1 MGIVAGTMAVGVQD
15 FCKIM
20 EEHCFYADKTGF
32 IKEWWENKD
41 DVTLITRPRRFG
53 KTLAMSMLE
62 YFFSIRN
69 AGKGVLFENLDI
81 WKEEA
86 YRKLQGT
93 CPVIFL
99 SFAGVKA
106 GTYEEAYGDIR
117 RLISREYRR
126 HAFLLDSG
134 QFLESDRKQFE
145 RILNEDG
152 SAGEFCFAISQLS
165 EYLYHYYGQKAI
177 ILLDEYDTPMQEA
190 YINGYWE
197 EMAGLIRKFM
207 NFTFKTNPYLKRGL
221 MTGITR
227 ISKESVFS
235 DLNNLE
241 VITASSRKYASAFGF
256 TEQEVMQA
264 LCAYG
269 MQHEMQGMK
278 QWYDGF
284 RFGDCGHMYNPWSVI
299 KFLGERE
306 FAPYWA
312 NTGSNSLAGRLI
324 QKSDADTKLIVEDL
338 LQGGSFLAQIDE
350 EIVFSSLD
358 YKKSAVWSLLL
369 AAGYFKIQQITRNR
383 KGKTEYRLSLTNK
396 EIFYIFD
403 EMVTGWFSNSRL
415 SYSDFSDAL
424 LAGDKERMND
434 YLNQIAMETFSF
446 FDTGAKSSRY
456 KQPENFYH
464 GFVLGLLA
472 DLRELYRVSSNRE
485 SGNGRYDVL
494 LEPYH
499 PQTDDAMILEF
510 KVIDPETEKSLE
522 DTVRA
527 ALSQIVRKNYAA
539 VLGKKCSREKIR
551 VYGFAFRGKEVLI
564 DGGYLGEKER
574 ELSEGKKRIKK

>member
-284 RFGDCGHMYNPWSVI
+284 R
-299 KFLGERE
+299 ERG
-306 FAPYWA
+306 
-312 NTGSNSLAGRLI
+312 NLRLTGLIPALTAWLAG
-324 QKSDADTKLIVEDL
+324 
-338 LQGGSFLAQIDE
+338 
-350 EIVFSSLD
+350 
-358 YKKSAVWSLLL
+358 
-369 AAGYFKIQQITRNR
+369 
-383 KGKTEYRLSLTNK
+383 
-396 EIFYIFD
+396 
-403 EMVTGWFSNSRL
+403 
-415 SYSDFSDAL
+415 
-424 LAGDKERMND
+424 
-434 YLNQIAMETFSF
+434 
-446 FDTGAKSSRY
+446 
-456 KQPENFYH
+456 
-464 GFVLGLLA
+464 
-472 DLRELYRVSSNRE
+472 
-485 SGNGRYDVL
+485 
-494 LEPYH
+494 
-499 PQTDDAMILEF
+499 
-510 KVIDPETEKSLE
+510 
-522 DTVRA
+522 
-527 ALSQIVRKNYAA
+527 
-539 VLGKKCSREKIR
+539 
-551 VYGFAFRGKEVLI
+551 
-564 DGGYLGEKER
+564 
-574 ELSEGKKRIKK
+574 